1 MRILIENKY
10 PNPAYNHVF
19 EHTYVDRDY
28 PDSNPHNHIDDFAFA
43 IECLRDYEQIQLNR
57 LTKESLSQIQRDVVR
72 AKLTKLDKLKNTY
85 SSLVEFVIDTSL
97 DTL

>member
-10 PNPAYNHVF
+10 PNPAY
-19 EHTYVDRDY
+19 
-28 PDSNPHNHIDDFAFA
+28 
-43 IECLRDYEQIQLNR
+43 
-57 LTKESLSQIQRDVVR
+57 KDVVR

-85 SSLVEFVIDTSL
+85 SSLVEFVIDTSI